1 MGFCAIFLCFLFTL
15 ASPCWAQEKSIT
27 ADEKPIIT
35 AYLWGQLGNQMFLVA
50 AALAYAWDHDA
61 HAVFP
66 DLNKPD
72 YRLSHNRDGIFFRL
86 EAPLESPRPITRY
99 FTESTWHSSEKIP
112 VQPDQIIYGYFQ
124 SWQHFHHHRD
134 KVLAAFAPSEEILSY
149 LKAKYADLINAP
161 NTVSL
166 HVRTFNK
173 KLHYEKIH
181 PFIGLEYY
189 RAAMDLFPPD
199 TVFVVFSDRIQ
210 WCKKHFSKMKR
221 QFVFIEGNDFIED
234 FFLMSMMKHQIICNS
249 SFSWWAA
256 YMNQNPGQTVIA
268 PKCWM
273 HPDYYDFPPPQP
285 NDFYLPHW
293 TIVQQNYDEPY
304 PVDMTWYDIT
314 QSLDGN

>member
-1 MGFCAIFLCFLFTL
+1 
-15 ASPCWAQEKSIT
+15 
-27 ADEKPIIT
+27 
-35 AYLWGQLGNQMFLVA
+35 MFLVA
-50 AALAYAWDHDA
+50 AALAYGWDHDA

-72 YRLSHNRDGIFFRL
+72 YRLSYNRDAIFFRL

-99 FTESTWHSSEKIP
+99 FAESTWHSPERIP

-124 SWQHFHHHRD
+124 SWKHFHHHRD
-134 KVLAAFAPSEEILSY
+134 KILAAFAPSDETFSY
-149 LKAKYADLINAP
+149 LKTKYADLIDAP
-161 NTVSL
+161 NTVSI

-173 KLHYEKIH
+173 KLHHEKIH

-189 RAAMDLFPPD
+189 RNAMSLFASD
-199 TVFVVFSDRIQ
+199 TIFVIFSDRIQ
-210 WCKKHFSKMKR
+210 WCKKHFSKMNR
-221 QFVFIEGNDFIED
+221 NCVFIEEQNFVKEL
-234 FFLMSMMKHQIICNS
+234 FLMSMMKHQIICNS

-256 YMNQNPGQTVIA
+256 YMNQNPDQIVIA
-268 PKCWM
+268 PKSWM

-293 TIVQQNYDEPY
+293 TIAQQNYDEPY